1 MNIHVIVNISESFR
15 ITINLTSVPYHKE
28 LADRSS
34 LDFRELSTA
43 VSVDVEHIY
52 SDIAGQQSI
61 SVLQF
66 RSVIFIAVS
75 EHKGAN
81 ARKSMARNYG

>member
-1 MNIHVIVNISESFR
+1 MNIHVVVNISESFR
-15 ITINLTSVPYHKE
+15 ITINLTSVPYHEE

-52 SDIAGQQSI
+52 RDIAGQQSVN
-61 SVLQF
+61 VLQF
-66 RSVIFIAVS
+66 RSVVFIT
-75 EHKGAN
+75 N
-81 ARKSMARNYG
+81 TRKSITRNY